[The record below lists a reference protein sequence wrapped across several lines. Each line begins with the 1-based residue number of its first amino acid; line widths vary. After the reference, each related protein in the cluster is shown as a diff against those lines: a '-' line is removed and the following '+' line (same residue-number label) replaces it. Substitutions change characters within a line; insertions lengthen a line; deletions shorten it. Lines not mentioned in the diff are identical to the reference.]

1 MCTIT
6 LYHNPKCSKSCEALA
21 YLQSHGYR
29 PRVVNYLETP
39 PTVEE
44 IRLLVKQLGIAP
56 SSLIRAPDFTRLGL
70 APTSD
75 PEALMALIAKH
86 PILLQ
91 RPIVVVG
98 DRARIARPLD
108 VLPGFLPEPE

>member
-1 MCTIT
+1 
-6 LYHNPKCSKSCEALA
+6 
-21 YLQSHGYR
+21 
-29 PRVVNYLETP
+29 
-39 PTVEE
+39 
-44 IRLLVKQLGIAP
+44 
-56 SSLIRAPDFTRLGL
+56 
-70 APTSD
+70 
-75 PEALMALIAKH
+75 MALIAKH